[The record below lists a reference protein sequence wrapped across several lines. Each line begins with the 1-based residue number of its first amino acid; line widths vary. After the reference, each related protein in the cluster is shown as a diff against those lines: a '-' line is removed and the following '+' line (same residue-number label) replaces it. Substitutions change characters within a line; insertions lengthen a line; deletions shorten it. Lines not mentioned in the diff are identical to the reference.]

1 MERIKKRLKSFYY
14 AGKGIITLFRS
25 EPNAQIHLVL
35 MTAAIILGF
44 SFQIPCMEWLILLL
58 TFAMVLAAEGFN
70 TAIEFLTD
78 LVSPDYHELAGKTKD
93 VAAGA
98 VLITAI
104 VAAIIGCIIFLPRI
118 LALFEAL

>member
-1 MERIKKRLKSFYY
+1 MEKIKKRAKSFYY
-14 AGKGIITLFRS
+14 AGKGVITLFKS

-35 MTAAIILGF
+35 MTAAIIMGF
-44 SFQIPCMEWLILLL
+44 SFQISTTEWLILLL

-70 TAIEFLTD
+70 TALEFLTD
-78 LVSPDYHELAGKTKD
+78 LVSPDFNELAGKTKD

-104 VAAIIGCIIFLPRI
+104 AAAIIGCIIFLPRI
-118 LALFEAL
+118 MS